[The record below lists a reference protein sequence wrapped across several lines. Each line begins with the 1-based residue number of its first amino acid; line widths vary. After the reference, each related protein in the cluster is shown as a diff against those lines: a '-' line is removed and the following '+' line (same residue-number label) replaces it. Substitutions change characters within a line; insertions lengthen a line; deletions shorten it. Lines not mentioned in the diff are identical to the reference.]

1 MIVKNIFFGESSI
14 NFLGKKGKKLKL
26 YYLLFIYLLFLE
38 IDTACNAEFKIV
50 HPLSQVICF
59 SSFIFWRTSK
69 IELRVL
75 ACTKKSSSISFGY
88 K

>member
-26 YYLLFIYLLFLE
+26 YDLLFIYLLILE
-38 IDTACNAEFKIV
+38 FCIAYNAEFMII
-50 HPLSQVICF
+50 HPLSHVICF
-59 SSFIFWRTSK
+59 SSFIIWRTSK

-75 ACTKKSSSISFGY
+75 PCTKKSSSTSFGS